1 MENVFRGVYLGYE
14 YFRYDFSVFELA
26 IIVPLLILILGAII
40 LLSKKLNKE
49 DKQEEKKQHEAPDTT
64 QYYQSRG
71 RFFSKTEYVFFS
83 ELEKQNNGKYH
94 IFSKV
99 RLEDIVQ
106 VNPKLNWRTRN
117 NKRKSIR
124 SRHID
129 FVLVDKDSGEVVKA
143 IELDGYSHNGDKQ
156 KDSNNKKDHICEQVG
171 IELIRVQVG
180 DDFEKNIANLYS

>member
-1 MENVFRGVYLGYE
+1 MG
-14 YFRYDFSVFELA
+14 
-26 IIVPLLILILGAII
+26 I
-40 LLSKKLNKE
+40 LNK
-49 DKQEEKKQHEAPDTT
+49 APDTT
-64 QYYQSRG
+64 QYYQSRS
-71 RFFSKTEYVFFS
+71 RFFNESEYVFFN

-106 VNPKLNWRTRN
+106 VNPSLNWLTSN

-156 KDSNNKKDHICEQVG
+156 KDSDNKKNRICEQAG

-180 DDFEKNIANLYS
+180 DDFEKSIANLYS